1 MNIAIFGDSFADS
14 SINRDKFT
22 SQTTYL
28 SNDYNI
34 KNFAKAGT
42 SLWWSYEKFIKNYE
56 KFDTIIFVA
65 TGYGRI
71 VTNKFMIS
79 GVLQAEF
86 LLKEATAKKDELEKR
101 IYQSAITPDNN
112 KILAEKVKGIIE
124 GTCKKITIN
133 DFKFEKFEDSSMYW
147 FSNEESLKSF
157 GKGT

>member
-1 MNIAIFGDSFADS
+1 
-14 SINRDKFT
+14 
-22 SQTTYL
+22 
-28 SNDYNI
+28 
-34 KNFAKAGT
+34 
-42 SLWWSYEKFIKNYE
+42 
-56 KFDTIIFVA
+56 
-65 TGYGRI
+65 
-71 VTNKFMIS
+71 MIS